1 VKGFSTILLI
11 VAGMFTAP
19 YLVYLTA
26 RYIGGPNWFGYL
38 VVIVVGL
45 VLYAVG
51 IDLVRMYAFGLI
63 LGVIAI
69 GAIERFSP
77 RFTRFLGVDLPEP
90 F

>member
-1 VKGFSTILLI
+1 MLV

-26 RYIGGPNWFGYL
+26 RYIGGPDWFGYL

-51 IDLVRMYAFGLI
+51 IEMVRMYAIGMI
-63 LGVIAI
+63 LGVIAV
-69 GAIERFSP
+69 GAVEKYAP
-77 RFTRFLGVDLPEP
+77 RFVNFLGVDLPEP